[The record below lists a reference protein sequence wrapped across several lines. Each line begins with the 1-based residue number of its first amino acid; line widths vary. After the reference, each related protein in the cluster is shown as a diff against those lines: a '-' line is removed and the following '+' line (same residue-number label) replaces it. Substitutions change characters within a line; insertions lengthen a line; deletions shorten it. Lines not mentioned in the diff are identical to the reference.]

1 VTEAIGRP
9 PGLLPLLGTEAFE
22 RLAYF
27 GMQALLALYL
37 ADLLSTPGGIEAIWL
52 LPEIAARTGLKGPAL
67 AGVLLGINAALL
79 QGGPLAGALLSDR
92 HLGRDRALWLGG
104 GALAAG
110 HLLLALPTLLLPAL
124 AALIIGTGLFKG
136 AFIARVNDLYASD
149 DPHRDE
155 GFRLLFIAISAG
167 GLLAPVV
174 IGTVGQR
181 LGWHWGFALAGL
193 CMAAAMLF
201 YSRARRVLPAEHPA
215 VVINAA
221 GWRALSRPLLLALPT
236 SLTIVTNFQLFNAY
250 LPWAQAHANLA
261 VAGRAFPAS
270 WLITVEA
277 AAGIVALAASNWF
290 WRRWQRHRLLPA
302 APIQMAAGS
311 VLIAAAPLVL
321 ALAAAAQHAGGR
333 IPLAWLLGFH
343 MVHTLGGAQ
352 VMPLLM
358 GESALRAPPGLVA
371 TGITASN
378 ALLFIGALLA
388 GWLASMLPSLG
399 APLFWTVHAGL
410 AAIGAI
416 LFLLLFRD

>member
-1 VTEAIGRP
+1 VIDRAGRP
-9 PGLLPLLGTEAFE
+9 PGLLPLLGTEALE

-37 ADLLSTPGGIEAIWL
+37 ADLLSTPGGIEPIWL

-67 AGVLLGINAALL
+67 AGALLGVNAALL
-79 QGGPLAGALLSDR
+79 QGAPLAGALLSDR
-92 HLGRDRALWLGG
+92 YLGRDRALWLGG
-104 GALAAG
+104 IALAAG
-110 HLLLALPTLLLPAL
+110 HLLLSLPPLLLPAL

-181 LGWHWGFALAGL
+181 LGWHWGFTLAGL
-193 CMAAAMLF
+193 CMAAAMLL

-277 AAGIVALAASNWF
+277 TAGIIALAASNWF
-290 WRRWQRHRLLPA
+290 WRRWQRHRPLPA

-311 VLIAAAPLVL
+311 VLIAAAPLIL
-321 ALAAAAQHAGGR
+321 ALAAAHYAGGI

-352 VMPLLM
+352 VLPLLM

-378 ALLFIGALLA
+378 ALLLVGPLLA
-388 GWLASMLPSLG
+388 GGLASMLPGLG
-399 APLFWTVHAGL
+399 APLFWVLHAGL
-410 AAIGAI
+410 AASGAI

>member
-9 PGLLPLLGTEAFE
+9 PGLLPLLGTEALE

-37 ADLLSTPGGIEAIWL
+37 ADLLSTPGGTDPIWL
-52 LPEIAARTGLKGPAL
+52 LPEIAIRTGLHGPAL
-67 AGVLLGINAALL
+67 AGALLGINAALL
-79 QGGPLAGALLSDR
+79 QGAPLAGALLSDR
-92 HLGRDRALWLGG
+92 YLGRDRALWLGG
-104 GALAAG
+104 TALAAG
-110 HLLLALPTLLLPAL
+110 HLLLALPPLLLPAL
-124 AALIIGTGLFKG
+124 AALIVGTGLFKG

-201 YSRARRVLPAEHPA
+201 YSRARRALPTERPA

-250 LPWAQAHANLA
+250 LPWAQAHADLA
-261 VAGRAFPAS
+261 VAGRALPAS
-270 WLITVEA
+270 WLIAVEA

-290 WRRWQRHRLLPA
+290 WRRWQRHRVLPA

-311 VLIAAAPLVL
+311 VLIAVAPLVL
-321 ALAAAAQHAGGR
+321 ALAAAHYAGGR

-352 VMPLLM
+352 VLPLLM

-378 ALLFIGALLA
+378 ALLLAGALLA

-399 APLFWTVHAGL
+399 APLFWAVHAGL
-410 AAIGAI
+410 AAMGAI